1 MERNYE
7 KELVLAHQALMEAN
21 ELKFAY
27 MAMYNDAQEE
37 LKQLKAQQSHKP
49 TVTDAEVLNVE

>member
-27 MAMYNDAQEE
+27 MALYNDAQEE
-37 LKQLKAQQSHKP
+37 IKSLKSQQPHKD
-49 TVTDAEVLNVE
+49 TVTNAEVLNVE

>member
-37 LKQLKAQQSHKP
+37 INRLKSQNDK
-49 TVTDAEVLNVE
+49 VTDAEVLNVE

>member
-27 MAMYNDAQEE
+27 MALYNDAQEE
-37 LKQLKAQQSHKP
+37 LRQLKAQQSHKAAD
-49 TVTDAEVLNVE
+49 TNAEVLDVD

>member
-7 KELVLAHQALMEAN
+7 KELVLTHQALMEAN

-37 LKQLKAQQSHKP
+37 IKQLKTQQSHKS